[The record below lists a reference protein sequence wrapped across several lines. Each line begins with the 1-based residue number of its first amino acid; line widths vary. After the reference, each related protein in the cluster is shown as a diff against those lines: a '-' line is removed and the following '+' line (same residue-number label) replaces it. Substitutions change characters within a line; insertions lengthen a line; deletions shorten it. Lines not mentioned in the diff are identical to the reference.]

1 MRLICERCAAV
12 AVDYQERLLPPI
24 RGRERLMKKSAEL
37 LEGLSLLSVPVL
49 FTEQYP
55 QGLGKTDPALLALAP
70 GAPVI
75 EKTSFG
81 AADTPV
87 ATTNGSPVPSSP
99 RRCARLAGIRS
110 SFLGLKL
117 TSASC
122 RRRLDSKS
130 WDTPPFLRLTV
141 SPPAGRGT
149 TLSRW
154 SGPGRRE
161 FC

>member
-70 GAPVI
+70 GAPGDR
-75 EKTSFG
+75 KDQLRSGGHPRLLRG
-81 AADTPV
+81 AAP
-87 ATTNGSPVPSSP
+87 AWPGSDHP
-99 RRCARLAGIRS
+99 
-110 SFLGLKL
+110 F
-117 TSASC
+117 
-122 RRRLDSKS
+122 
-130 WDTPPFLRLTV
+130 WD
-141 SPPAGRGT
+141 
-149 TLSRW
+149 
-154 SGPGRRE
+154 
-161 FC
+161 

>member
-81 AADTPV
+81 AADTP
-87 ATTNGSPVPSSP
+87 SSP

>member
-70 GAPVI
+70 GAPVFLTHMARTLHKTQAEI
-75 EKTSFG
+75 E
-81 AADTPV
+81 
-87 ATTNGSPVPSSP
+87 
-99 RRCARLAGIRS
+99 ARLA
-110 SFLGLKL
+110 
-117 TSASC
+117 
-122 RRRLDSKS
+122 
-130 WDTPPFLRLTV
+130 PPLIACFDGMTAEV
-141 SPPAGRGT
+141 
-149 TLSRW
+149 
-154 SGPGRRE
+154 
-161 FC
+161 

>member
-1 MRLICERCAAV
+1 
-12 AVDYQERLLPPI
+12 
-24 RGRERLMKKSAEL
+24 MKKSAEL

-87 ATTNGSPVPSSP
+87 FSAALRPLG
-99 RRCARLAGIRS
+99 RDQIILFGIEAHICV
-110 SFLGLKL
+110 LQ
-117 TSASC
+117 TA
-122 RRRLDSKS
+122 LDSKS

>member
-87 ATTNGSPVPSSP
+87 FSAALRPLGRDQIILFVISKIDLLKQIIFNLFILRNSFFWHNHPSS
-99 RRCARLAGIRS
+99 
-110 SFLGLKL
+110 F
-117 TSASC
+117 
-122 RRRLDSKS
+122 
-130 WDTPPFLRLTV
+130 
-141 SPPAGRGT
+141 
-149 TLSRW
+149 
-154 SGPGRRE
+154 
-161 FC
+161 